1 MDIIMKDLLVLREEI
16 DKIDKQIVDLYEK
29 RMEISAGVAEYKI
42 NTGKKVFDIALKS
55 IGNVGLIQNIIMI
68 IILIL
73 YHLQIEQ
80 N

>member
-42 NTGKKVFDIALKS
+42 NTGKKVFDKERE
-55 IGNVGLIQNIIMI
+55 IQ
-68 IILIL
+68 
-73 YHLQIEQ
+73 
-80 N
+80 